1 MKHSRI
7 PLALLGLLS
16 VAIMVTARG
25 QERPEP
31 GPSPTY
37 VPAPPPSL
45 AEVSPSPSNTDDR
58 IAVIAHLYDPK
69 HNRLIISV
77 DSQSN
82 QEFVLQKSE
91 DLKIWTEEE
100 ETKQGNKSILTFFV
114 SLQETTEQ
122 SFFRIIKR

>member
-1 MKHSRI
+1 
-7 PLALLGLLS
+7 
-16 VAIMVTARG
+16 
-25 QERPEP
+25 
-31 GPSPTY
+31 
-37 VPAPPPSL
+37 
-45 AEVSPSPSNTDDR
+45 
-58 IAVIAHLYDPK
+58 K